1 MSLSIKAMKLSH
13 RVTKSPSH
21 RVTESPSHQVTE
33 SPSRRVTES
42 PSRDV
47 TYYTDENKHDVIG
60 ASFIVMELWSYG
72 VVELG
77 STP

>member
-1 MSLSIKAMKLSH
+1 MKLSH

-21 RVTESPSHQVTE
+21 
-33 SPSRRVTES
+33 RVTES

-60 ASFIVMELWSYG
+60 ASFMVMELWSYG
-72 VVELG
+72 VVELW
-77 STP
+77 SWEVLHNFITS